1 MAKNDGVVRIH
12 GKAYKTVAR
21 RVADFRAIYKIGE
34 GWGIV
39 SEMVDGHGKDFA
51 VFRAQIVD
59 PQGRIVA
66 TGWGRDG
73 RTDSPRHKVSWV
85 EIAETS
91 AIGRALSFV
100 SAELMGDELQI
111 ASADEVVMAI
121 ESQGQ
126 QKPRPQNY
134 PSQADDERE
143 EDALPAT
150 ALMESLQQAPSV
162 EELMARAKVI
172 SEQSLPQQD
181 KVRLKKVFDRRMKE
195 LRNG

>member
-1 MAKNDGVVRIH
+1 MGKNSGVVRIH

-21 RVADFRAIYKIGE
+21 RVADFRRMYNIGE
-34 GWGIV
+34 GWGII
-39 SEMVDGHGKDFA
+39 SEMVDGQGADYA

-59 PQGRIVA
+59 PQGRVVA
-66 TGWGRDG
+66 TGWGRDAKG
-73 RTDSPRHKVSWV
+73 DSPRHKVSWV

-121 ESQGQ
+121 ESQEQ
-126 QKPRPQNY
+126 RPQQQ
-134 PSQADDERE
+134 PSQADDEE
-143 EDALPAT
+143 AYPVSPLMQSLWTAT
-150 ALMESLQQAPSV
+150 SVDELME
-162 EELMARAKVI
+162 RAKGI
-172 SEQSLPQQD
+172 SEMNLPQQD
-181 KVRLKKVFDRRMKE
+181 KVRLKKVFERKRKE